1 MSMLDRGP
9 FLQRHCQLHCKPLK
23 HFCLYQLQS
32 VQCIPGGWWRFSLLC
47 HHSLSS
53 HKQDKQI
60 LYVSEESDNSANSSQ
75 SWLFTWGSRLADPAQ
90 VKTTENQFGLT
101 AAEGKKKKKE
111 GCSNCWATKALQAV
125 TKWNTK
131 RSCCLWSSYKF
142 LIHGSLARSS
152 PTWYGWFLAHRSWEE
167 AALKKDYPPSSIPL
181 CMAKPGML
189 EGGCF
194 HVAFAWCF
202 SLGNNLAAWFGDPAL
217 LSSSF
222 YLWNSKTWV
231 PSSTETG
238 SGGCL
243 WRSFVGVQASRL
255 IW

>member
-101 AAEGKKKKKE
+101 AAEGKKKKK
-111 GCSNCWATKALQAV
+111 
-125 TKWNTK
+125 
-131 RSCCLWSSYKF
+131 
-142 LIHGSLARSS
+142 
-152 PTWYGWFLAHRSWEE
+152 
-167 AALKKDYPPSSIPL
+167 KKDAQTVEQQRLFKLLQNETQKEAVVYDLPTSFWFMAVWPDPVPPDMAGSSHTVLGKKQPSRRTILLLPFP
-181 CMAKPGML
+181 C
-189 EGGCF
+189 
-194 HVAFAWCF
+194 AW
-202 SLGNNLAAWFGDPAL
+202 
-217 LSSSF
+217 
-222 YLWNSKTWV
+222 
-231 PSSTETG
+231 PSQV
-238 SGGCL
+238 C
-243 WRSFVGVQASRL
+243 
-255 IW
+255 